1 MGGTGDGKS
10 TQAQYFSV
18 RIGGKVIVY
27 DVDSGKGDW
36 AWVEPESLIGDGG
49 LPSVNEAMGEA
60 LEHLEKMRVY
70 CKEVSKDVPQ
80 EFARFYIAEEFP
92 VLADCNNAPQWI
104 RQHAKVGRKRK
115 QFIMVLAQ
123 NDTAANFALEGDFE
137 LILVPALTPCVSSK
151 LIYYEYKWKL

>member
-1 MGGTGDGKS
+1 M
-10 TQAQYFSV
+10 
-18 RIGGKVIVY
+18 
-27 DVDSGKGDW
+27 DS
-36 AWVEPESLIGDGG
+36 
-49 LPSVNEAMGEA
+49 
-60 LEHLEKMRVY
+60 
-70 CKEVSKDVPQ
+70 
-80 EFARFYIAEEFP
+80 
-92 VLADCNNAPQWI
+92 